1 GEVVGSLDARFAN
14 RSDPGDFSLG
24 GTTWSVVRCDE
35 SHDLVVVVPGRTGK
49 STMSRIFWTAG
60 EVAALSPVICGAV
73 QQIVARGGT
82 TLPLGEGETKAL
94 CEALRTLPA
103 GIGGTGIFV
112 REERGTGG
120 KEVIIYSFH
129 GSRFNRVLAHLAKG
143 LLGRVQ
149 VGYDDERVWVVRAGK
164 TGAAER
170 VTGVIRKIP
179 HLTPAEIAG
188 YLPLPSPDLWKFAG
202 VLPLSA
208 FRDMVLWD
216 YYHNGEF
223 MQAFAR
229 EPVTLMPDAEHGAG
243 ETDPGVG

>member
-1 GEVVGSLDARFAN
+1 
-14 RSDPGDFSLG
+14 
-24 GTTWSVVRCDE
+24 
-35 SHDLVVVVPGRTGK
+35 
-49 STMSRIFWTAG
+49 
-60 EVAALSPVICGAV
+60 
-73 QQIVARGGT
+73 
-82 TLPLGEGETKAL
+82 TKAL

-188 YLPLPSPDLWKFAG
+188 YLPLPSPDLCRP
-202 VLPLSA
+202 LPGNPSRSCRMQNPAQGKRIPALDDPRSDIHRHHPCPGSA
-208 FRDMVLWD
+208 LK
-216 YYHNGEF
+216 N
-223 MQAFAR
+223 
-229 EPVTLMPDAEHGAG
+229 HG
-243 ETDPGVG
+243 